1 MSSSVAFSTTRATI
15 IARSSSAAKRF
26 GKSSTTVATRAIV
39 SDTVKGEHAEQYA
52 ELASLLENYQYS
64 YKVGDKVH
72 GKVVA
77 CDQKGALVEIGAKAD
92 ALVPTSECSLSA
104 VKNVRV
110 RDVCDVRCCS
120 RCLCVRVYRVSRRR
134 RHSAFAVDDA
144 RPMDSRRRGVKPCVI
159 RVLLLLAR
167 VVLTAL
173 LCFTAHRLRL
183 CLTLMKRMSLK
194 LFKTTTAKAC

>member
-1 MSSSVAFSTTRATI
+1 MSFSVAFSTTRATI
-15 IARSSSAAKRF
+15 AARSSSAAKRF
-26 GKSSTTVATRAIV
+26 GTSSTTVATRAIV

-110 RDVCDVRCCS
+110 RECAMRDVRF
-120 RCLCVRVYRVSRRR
+120 LLFVFACVSCIASSSSFGIRRER
-134 RHSAFAVDDA
+134 A

-159 RVLLLLAR
+159 RVLLAR
-167 VVLTAL
+167 VVLTA
-173 LCFTAHRLRL
+173 CARSCSSPPTG
-183 CLTLMKRMSLK
+183 CV
-194 LFKTTTAKAC
+194 CV

>member
-1 MSSSVAFSTTRATI
+1 MSTTFTFATTTRAVAVAPI
-15 IARSSSAAKRF
+15 RSSRARVGA
-26 GKSSTTVATRAIV
+26 SSVVATRAIV

-104 VKNVRV
+104 VKNVRAM
-110 RDVCDVRCCS
+110 CDAMGVIF
-120 RCLCVRVYRVSRRR
+120 CV
-134 RHSAFAVDDA
+134 
-144 RPMDSRRRGVKPCVI
+144 
-159 RVLLLLAR
+159 
-167 VVLTAL
+167 
-173 LCFTAHRLRL
+173 
-183 CLTLMKRMSLK
+183 
-194 LFKTTTAKAC
+194 

>member
-1 MSSSVAFSTTRATI
+1 MSFSVAFSTTTRATI

-26 GKSSTTVATRAIV
+26 GTSSTTVATRAIV

-110 RDVCDVRCCS
+110 RVRDARCAIFVVCV
-120 RCLCVRVYRVSRRR
+120 CVCIVYRVVVVI
-134 RHSAFAVDDA
+134 RHS
-144 RPMDSRRRGVKPCVI
+144 P
-159 RVLLLLAR
+159 
-167 VVLTAL
+167 
-173 LCFTAHRLRL
+173 
-183 CLTLMKRMSLK
+183 
-194 LFKTTTAKAC
+194 

>member
-1 MSSSVAFSTTRATI
+1 MSAFSTTSSTRAVVGV
-15 IARSSSAAKRF
+15 RSSRLARA
-26 GKSSTTVATRAIV
+26 GLQSSRGVVVVAPPRAIV

-77 CDQKGALVEIGAKAD
+77 CDTKGALVEIGAKAD

-110 RDVCDVRCCS
+110 SCLMGFFITRSCDRVRRVRDDDDHRRQS
-120 RCLCVRVYRVSRRR
+120 VS
-134 RHSAFAVDDA
+134 HFSDA
-144 RPMDSRRRGVKPCVI
+144 TIAWGLGV
-159 RVLLLLAR
+159 
-167 VVLTAL
+167 
-173 LCFTAHRLRL
+173 
-183 CLTLMKRMSLK
+183 
-194 LFKTTTAKAC
+194 